1 MLRGSKT
8 SLAPALRNG
17 TMAPAEACF
26 DASAWYTGFSQE
38 APWNKYS
45 QGFQDSVLASLFTSL
60 EPKNKQYV
68 EFGFDSHSYEGGGG
82 SNTAYLHLT
91 KNWTGNLVDGSNEN
105 PKINLTKA
113 FVYPDTICSLL
124 LSLGVPVGVD
134 YISIDID
141 TCDLWVFLA
150 LTSESCGL
158 RPRVVTVEYNS
169 NYAMGV
175 QKSIKRD
182 ACLSTTAP
190 GDRYVWHGDN
200 SQGASL
206 SAHLMAGSRT
216 GYSAV
221 YVERRLDVFF
231 VRDDLLCN
239 GSGVPG
245 EEFRGKTGV
254 PIHTPNQAVADQF
267 VREVGAKDVGAFLA
281 SLNSTMTQ

>member
-1 MLRGSKT
+1 MGKSSACVAKWNYGASGS
-8 SLAPALRNG
+8 LL
-17 TMAPAEACF
+17 
-26 DASAWYTGFSQE
+26 
-38 APWNKYS
+38 
-45 QGFQDSVLASLFTSL
+45 
-60 EPKNKQYV
+60 YV

-150 LTSESCGL
+150 LTSESCGI
-158 RPRVVTVEYNS
+158 RPRVVSVEYNS

-175 QKSIKRD
+175 KKSIKLD

-190 GDRYVWHGDN
+190 EDRYVWRNWDN

-206 SAHLMAGSRT
+206 SAQLMAGDRT

-221 YVERRLDVFF
+221 YVERQLDVFF

-239 GSGVPG
+239 GAGVQG
-245 EEFRGKTGV
+245 EGFRGETSV
-254 PIHTPNQAVADQF
+254 PIHRPNQASADRF
-267 VREVGAKDVGAFLA
+267 VREVGTMDVDAFLA
-281 SLNSTMTQ
+281 SLK